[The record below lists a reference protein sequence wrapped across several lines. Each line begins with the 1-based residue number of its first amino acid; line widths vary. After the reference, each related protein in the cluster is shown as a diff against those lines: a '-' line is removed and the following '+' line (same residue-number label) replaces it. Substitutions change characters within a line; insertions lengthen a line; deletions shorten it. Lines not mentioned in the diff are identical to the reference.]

1 MLTWRI
7 FAVNDGFSNFAA
19 IVFLV
24 LSIPIVYL
32 SRKVLFNLKS
42 HGFYR
47 FLSWECILFLLT
59 VNFIHWFDDPLSVPQ
74 IVSWVF
80 LIYSL
85 YLVLAGVLFMM
96 KLGKPREERY
106 DKTLFPFEKT
116 TRLVESGIYKYIRH
130 PMFSSLLFLNW
141 GALLK
146 NPQPTYI
153 LIAVFGSVFLFLG
166 MITEEKENI
175 EYFGEEYRQYMKKTR
190 MIVPFLI

>member
-1 MLTWRI
+1 MKTI
-7 FAVNDGFSNFAA
+7 EI

-24 LSIPIVYL
+24 LSLPIVYL

-59 VNFIHWFDDPLSVPQ
+59 VNFMHWFDDPLSVRQ
-74 IVSWVF
+74 VVSWIF
-80 LIYSL
+80 LMYSL
-85 YLVLAGVLFMM
+85 YLVLAGVLFMK
-96 KLGKPREERY
+96 KLGQPREERY

-116 TRLVESGIYKYIRH
+116 TNLVEKGIYKYIRH

-146 NPQPTYI
+146 NPHPVYI
-153 LIAVFGSVFLFLG
+153 IIAVLCSVFLFLG
-166 MITEEKENI
+166 MVTEEKENI
-175 EYFGEEYRQYMKKTR
+175 EYFGEEYRRYMKKTR